1 MSTSAIVGA
10 LFAHA
15 EDMVIGSPPLP
26 VFFEGVAVKPP
37 QKPKYLWVSIA
48 PNETERPTVA
58 FDDRR
63 VFQGIVLI
71 NLFWPNGTGLPA
83 PLAAADEVREHWRD
97 GRRLYGDG
105 CLVEIN
111 RPPSVR
117 SAVQD
122 AARMF
127 VPIVIEYRATVSAAP
142 VQPEQW
148 ILVEVTG

>member
-15 EDMVIGSPPLP
+15 QDMAIGSPPLP

-37 QKPKYLWVSIA
+37 NKPKYLWVSIA
-48 PNETERPTVA
+48 PNETTRPTVA
-58 FDDRR
+58 FDERY
-63 VFQGIVLI
+63 VYQGVVLI

-83 PLAAADEVREHWRD
+83 ILAAADEVRAHWQD
-97 GRRLYGDG
+97 GTRLDGDG
-105 CLVEIN
+105 VLVEIN

-127 VPIVIEYRATVSAAP
+127 VPIVIEYRATAQPLAA
-142 VQPEQW
+142 
-148 ILVEVTG
+148 